1 MDKIRIPETELELSP
16 LGLGCVNAGIKWDGA
31 NADRLFDAFYD
42 MGGNLYDTA
51 RVYSDWL
58 PPETGRS
65 ERVLGDWLSRS
76 GKRNHVVLIT
86 KGGHPD
92 MTVPQPDMHA
102 NRTTPEDMR
111 KDLELSLQTL
121 RTDYID
127 LYFFH
132 RDNEALPAGELI
144 EVMEEFVKEG
154 KIRYY
159 GCSNWSTAR
168 MREADEYCRLHG
180 YRGFAANQA
189 LYNAGLAHMKA
200 PSDDT
205 LTVMDKTMCSYH
217 LENPAN
223 LAMPYMAACSG
234 FFHKYLSGGAG
245 AVQNSEYYTEG
256 NIRIAEKLQIL
267 AGRYNATLTQVLL
280 GFFTCQGFTC
290 LPLYGPRSAEDL
302 QEAMNAFEI
311 PFEKDDYQF

>member
-1 MDKIRIPETELELSP
+1 
-16 LGLGCVNAGIKWDGA
+16 
-31 NADRLFDAFYD
+31 
-42 MGGNLYDTA
+42 
-51 RVYSDWL
+51 
-58 PPETGRS
+58 
-65 ERVLGDWLSRS
+65 
-76 GKRNHVVLIT
+76 
-86 KGGHPD
+86 

-189 LYNAGLAHMKA
+189 LYNAGR
-200 PSDDT
+200 D
-205 LTVMDKTMCSYH
+205 
-217 LENPAN
+217 
-223 LAMPYMAACSG
+223 
-234 FFHKYLSGGAG
+234 F
-245 AVQNSEYYTEG
+245 
-256 NIRIAEKLQIL
+256 
-267 AGRYNATLTQVLL
+267 
-280 GFFTCQGFTC
+280 
-290 LPLYGPRSAEDL
+290 
-302 QEAMNAFEI
+302 
-311 PFEKDDYQF
+311 